1 MSRSV
6 TSTVGLRK
14 MSETPEE
21 LIQDYIDF
29 LKSQPVVQGGSGI
42 PASVGFQMT
51 QHVPA
56 EFGPGTA
63 DRKPEIIYS
72 WGVLHRVGT
81 HSLGGWGTRQSSN
94 SGFAQATDGVY
105 LQLDQ
110 PETLNASGAS
120 PVKLTLHHDVLIGS
134 SLGPTESTSF
144 GSVATVML
152 WAIPASL
159 VR

>member
-1 MSRSV
+1 MVRSV
-6 TSTVGLRK
+6 SGTVGIRK
-14 MSETPEE
+14 QSETPAE
-21 LIQDYIDF
+21 LIQDYVDF
-29 LKSQPVVQGGSGI
+29 LNSQPVVQGSGT

-56 EFGPGTA
+56 EYGPGAA
-63 DRKPEIIYS
+63 DKKPEVIYS

-94 SGFAQATDGVY
+94 SGFAHATDGVY
-105 LQLDQ
+105 VQLDQ
-110 PETLNASGAS
+110 PDSLNASGAS
-120 PVKLTLHHDVLIGS
+120 PMKLTLHHDVLIGS
-134 SLGPTESTSF
+134 TIGPTESTSA